1 MKAKISIKLYI
12 SKVLADYTSP
22 VMICICKDSKRKY
35 VATGIS
41 CLPSEWDS
49 KKNELKKS
57 VKNAKAMNVIIQQ
70 KYNAIVSKELELIA
84 QGYAYTVDDLI
95 ASVKTDNSNK
105 FLLSDL
111 LKQYIEYKKSKH
123 ATVVSYNYTLSILE
137 QYNVK
142 YISDINTDIID
153 NIIYNSGL
161 KDTSIRLLIDNTK
174 ALMNFAVKNKLIKE
188 NQIKGYNGSKKMN
201 FQTKKRALSYEELSR
216 IEYNYITKYFVTKEQ
231 IDSIKQMNKEQINS
245 IKDKEL
251 REYYT
256 NIINNRINI
265 YSEAFAVGLFLLS
278 FNMQGLA
285 LVDLLTLKKSDF
297 QIYNYSDKSALQNNL
312 LNPQSKQYFR
322 VETKR
327 NKTGKNVTIFIPVDQ
342 FMMFCNIIFNQNF
355 NPDSI
360 ENDDYFFPV
369 FNSKMTEIEQFK
381 KRQVL
386 QNMSNRKLKSFAK
399 KVGINSDITF
409 YTARHSFAS
418 ILNWN
423 GINPSLIA
431 QMMGRDVADIQVYLK
446 QFNDNQIIESLQYI
460 NRIKD

>member
-1 MKAKISIKLYI
+1 MKK
-12 SKVLADYTSP
+12 T
-22 VMICICKDSKRKY
+22 
-35 VATGIS
+35 
-41 CLPSEWDS
+41 
-49 KKNELKKS
+49 
-57 VKNAKAMNVIIQQ
+57 VKNAKAINLIIQQ

-84 QGYAYTVDDLI
+84 QGYSYSIDDLI
-95 ASVKTDNSNK
+95 NAIKTDNSNK

-111 LKQYIEYKKSKH
+111 LEKYIEYKKSKH

-137 QYNVK
+137 QYDVK
-142 YISDINTDIID
+142 YVTDINTDIVD
-153 NIIYNSGL
+153 DVIYNSQL
-161 KDTSIRLLIDNTK
+161 KDTSIRLVIDNIK
-174 ALMNFAVKNKLIKE
+174 ALMNFAVKNKLIKQ
-188 NQIKGYNGSKKMN
+188 NPIKGYNGDKKMN
-201 FQTKKRALSYEELSR
+201 FQTKKRALSYQEINQ
-216 IEYNYITKYFVTKEQ
+216 IEYNYITKYFLTKEQ
-231 IDSIKQMNKEQINS
+231 IDNIKSMNQEEINS

-251 REYYT
+251 REYYR
-256 NIINNRINI
+256 NIIDGKINI
-265 YSEAFAVGLFLLS
+265 YSEAFSVGLFLLS

-297 QIYNYSDKSALQNNL
+297 QLYNYSNKSALQNNL

-322 VETKR
+322 LETQR

-360 ENDDYFFPV
+360 GDDDYFFPV
-369 FNSKMTEIEQFK
+369 FSKEMSEIELFK

-386 QNMSNRKLKSFAK
+386 QNLLNRKLKSFAK
-399 KVGINSDITF
+399 KIGINSDITF

-418 ILNWN
+418 IMNWN

-460 NRIKD
+460 NRIKE

>member
-1 MKAKISIKLYI
+1 MKAKISIKLYT
-12 SKVLADYTSP
+12 SKVLSDYTSP
-22 VMICICKDSKRKY
+22 VMISVCKDGKRKY
-35 VATGIS
+35 VSTGIS
-41 CLPSEWDS
+41 CLPSEWDN
-49 KKNELKKS
+49 KKNEIKKT
-57 VKNAKAMNVIIQQ
+57 VKNAKAINVIIKQ
-70 KYNAIVSKELELIA
+70 KYNAIVSRELELIA
-84 QGYAYTVDDLI
+84 QNIPYNIDDLI
-95 ASVKTDNSNK
+95 NAIKTDNSNK

-111 LKQYIEYKKSKH
+111 LKQYILFKKSKH
-123 ATVVSYNYTLSILE
+123 ATVVSYEYTLSILE
-137 QYNVK
+137 QYDVK
-142 YISDINTDIID
+142 YVTDINTNVID
-153 NIIYNSGL
+153 NIIYNSGM
-161 KDTSIRLLIDNTK
+161 KDTSIRLIVDNIK

-188 NQIKGYNGSKKMN
+188 NSIKGYNGSKKMN
-201 FQTKKRALSYEELSR
+201 YETKKRALSYEELSR
-216 IEYNYITKYFVTKEQ
+216 IEYNYVSKYFLNQEQ
-231 IDSIKQMNKEQINS
+231 IDNIKSMNQEQIDS

-265 YSEAFAVGLFLLS
+265 YSEAFSVGLFLLS
-278 FNMQGLA
+278 YNMQGLA
-285 LVDLLTLKKSDF
+285 LVDLLSLRKSDF
-297 QIYNYSDKSALQNNL
+297 QIYNYSNKSALQNNL

-322 VETKR
+322 IETQR
-327 NKTGKNVTIFIPVDQ
+327 NKTGKNVTIFIPTDQ
-342 FMMFCNIIFNQNF
+342 FMMFCNIIFNQHF

-360 ENDDYFFPV
+360 ENDGYFFPV
-369 FNSKMTEIEQFK
+369 FSKGMTEIEVFK
-381 KRQVL
+381 KKQILQVML
-386 QNMSNRKLKSFAK
+386 NRKLKSFAQ

>member
-1 MKAKISIKLYI
+1 MKAKISIKLYN
-12 SKVLADYTSP
+12 SKVLADYTNP
-22 VMICICKDSKRKY
+22 IMISICKDGKRKY

-41 CLPSEWDS
+41 CLPSDWDS

-57 VKNAKAMNVIIQQ
+57 VKNAKAINVIIQQ
-70 KYNAIVSKELELIA
+70 KYNAIVTKELDLIA
-84 QGYAYTVDDLI
+84 QNIPYNIDDLI

-105 FLLSDL
+105 CLLSDL

-123 ATVVSYNYTLSILE
+123 ATIVSYEYTLSILE
-137 QYNVK
+137 QYDVK
-142 YISDINTDIID
+142 YISDINTDVID
-153 NIIYNSGL
+153 DIIYNSQL
-161 KDTSIRLLIDNTK
+161 KDTSIRLIVDNIK
-174 ALMNFAVKNKLIKE
+174 ALMNFAVKNKIVKE
-188 NQIKGYNGSKKMN
+188 NPIKGYNGTKKMN
-201 FQTKKRALSYEELSR
+201 YETKKRALSYQEINQ
-216 IEYNYITKYFVTKEQ
+216 IEYNYITKYFLSKEQ
-231 IDSIKQMNKEQINS
+231 IESIKSMNQEQINS

-251 REYYT
+251 REYY
-256 NIINNRINI
+256 NNLRNNTMNI
-265 YSEAFAVGLFLLS
+265 YSEAFSVGLFLLS

-297 QIYNYSDKSALQNNL
+297 QLYNYSNKKSLQNNL
-312 LNPQSKQYFR
+312 LNPQSKQYFKI
-322 VETKR
+322 ETQR
-327 NKTGKNVTIFIPVDQ
+327 NKTGKNVTIFIPTDQ
-342 FMMFCNIIFNQNF
+342 FMMFTNIIFNQNF

-369 FNSKMTEIEQFK
+369 FNKKMSEIEIFK
-381 KRQVL
+381 KKQILQVML
-386 QNMSNRKLKSFAK
+386 NRKLKSFAK
-399 KVGINSDITF
+399 KIGINSDITF

-460 NRIKD
+460 NRIKE

>member
-1 MKAKISIKLYI
+1 MKAKISIKHYT
-12 SKVLADYTSP
+12 SKVLSGYTSP
-22 VMICICKDSKRKY
+22 VMISICKDGKRKY
-35 VATGIS
+35 VSTGIS

-57 VKNAKAMNVIIQQ
+57 VKNNNAMNLIIKQ
-70 KYNAIVSKELELIA
+70 KFNAIVSRELELIA
-84 QGYAYTVDDLI
+84 QGYGYSIDDLI
-95 ASVKTDNSNK
+95 SSVKADNSNK

-123 ATVVSYNYTLSILE
+123 STMVNYEYALTVLE
-137 QYNVK
+137 QYNVR
-142 YISDINTDIID
+142 YVDQVNTDVID
-153 NIIYNSGL
+153 EITYGKL
-161 KDTSIRLLIDNTK
+161 KDNSNRNVIKNIKSLL
-174 ALMNFAVKNKLIKE
+174 NFAAKNKIIKE
-188 NQIKGYNGSKKMN
+188 NPIKGYKSDKKMN
-201 FQTKKRALSYEELSR
+201 FETKKRALSYEDISR
-216 IEYNYITKYFVTKEQ
+216 IEYTYVSKYFLSKERIESIKQMKQEQ
-231 IDSIKQMNKEQINS
+231 IDSIE
-245 IKDKEL
+245 DKEL
-251 REYYT
+251 RDYY
-256 NIINNRINI
+256 NNLRNNTINI
-265 YSEAFAVGLFLLS
+265 YSEAFSVGMFLLS

-285 LVDLLTLKKSDF
+285 LVDLLTLKKNDF
-297 QIYNYSDKSALQNNL
+297 QIYNYSNKQSLQDNL

-322 VETKR
+322 IETKR

-355 NPDSI
+355 NPDLI
-360 ENDDYFFPV
+360 ENDNYFFPV
-369 FNSKMTEIEQFK
+369 FSKEMNEIEVFK
-381 KRQVL
+381 KKQILQVML
-386 QNMSNRKLKSFAK
+386 NRKLKSFAK

-460 NRIKD
+460 NRIKE

>member
-1 MKAKISIKLYI
+1 MKAKISIKFYS
-12 SKVLADYTSP
+12 SKVLSDYTSP
-22 VMICICKDSKRKY
+22 IMISVCKDGKRKY

-41 CLPSEWDS
+41 CLPSEWDN

-57 VKNAKAMNVIIQQ
+57 VKNAKAINLIIQQ
-70 KYNAIVSKELELIA
+70 KYNAIVSRELDYIA
-84 QGYAYTVDDLI
+84 QNIPYNIDDLI
-95 ASVKTDNSNK
+95 NAIKTDNSNK

-111 LKQYIEYKKSKH
+111 LKQYILFKKSKH
-123 ATVVSYNYTLSILE
+123 ATVVSYEYTLSILKE
-137 QYNVK
+137 YNVTH
-142 YISDINTDIID
+142 INDINTDVVD
-153 NIIYNSGL
+153 NIIYNSGM
-161 KDTSIRLLIDNTK
+161 KDTSIRLIVDNIK
-174 ALMNFAVKNKLIKE
+174 ALMNFAVKNKIIKE
-188 NQIKGYNGSKKMN
+188 NPVKGYNGDKKMN
-201 FQTKKRALSYEELSR
+201 FQTKKRALSYEEISR
-216 IEYNYITKYFVTKEQ
+216 IEYNYITKYFITKEQINNIKQMKQEQ
-231 IDSIKQMNKEQINS
+231 IDSIND
-245 IKDKEL
+245 KDL

-265 YSEAFAVGLFLLS
+265 YSESFAVGLFLLS

-297 QIYNYSDKSALQNNL
+297 QIYNYSDKQSLQNNL

-322 VETKR
+322 IETKR
-327 NKTGKNVTIFIPVDQ
+327 NKTGKNVTIFIPIDQ
-342 FMMFCNIIFNQNF
+342 FMMFANIVFNQNF
-355 NPDSI
+355 NPDLI
-360 ENDDYFFPV
+360 GDDDYFFPV
-369 FNSKMTEIEQFK
+369 FSKEMTEIEVFK
-381 KRQVL
+381 KKQILQVML
-386 QNMSNRKLKSFAK
+386 NRKLKSFAK
-399 KVGINSDITF
+399 KIGINSDITF

>member
-1 MKAKISIKLYI
+1 MKAKISIKFYS
-12 SKVLADYTSP
+12 SKVLSDYTSP
-22 VMICICKDSKRKY
+22 IMISICKDGKRKY

-41 CLPSEWDS
+41 CLPNDWDS

-57 VKNAKAMNVIIQQ
+57 VKNAKAMNLIIRQ

-84 QGYAYTVDDLI
+84 QGYSYSIDDLI
-95 ASVKTDNSNK
+95 NSIKTDNSNK
-105 FLLSDL
+105 LLLSDL
-111 LKQYIEYKKSKH
+111 LEKYISFKKSKH
-123 ATVVSYNYTLSILE
+123 ATIVSYQYTLSILKE
-137 QYNVK
+137 YNVTH
-142 YISDINTDIID
+142 INDINVDVID

-161 KDTSIRLLIDNTK
+161 KDTSIRLIIDNIK
-174 ALMNFAVKNKLIKE
+174 ALMNFAVKNKIVKE
-188 NQIKGYNGSKKMN
+188 NPIKGYNGSKKMN
-201 FQTKKRALSYEELSR
+201 FQTKKRALSYEEISQ
-216 IEYNYITKYFVTKEQ
+216 IEYNYVSKYFLTKEQ
-231 IDSIKQMNKEQINS
+231 IDSIKSMNQEQINS

-251 REYYT
+251 REYYL
-256 NIINNRINI
+256 NIIDNRINI
-265 YSEAFAVGLFLLS
+265 YSESFAVGLFLLS
-278 FNMQGLA
+278 YNMQGLA

-297 QIYNYSDKSALQNNL
+297 QIYNYSNKSALQNNL

-327 NKTGKNVTIFIPVDQ
+327 NKTGKNVTIFIPIDQ
-342 FMMFCNIIFNQNF
+342 FMMFCNIIFNGHF
-355 NPDSI
+355 NPDLI

-369 FNSKMTEIEQFK
+369 FSKGMTEIEAFK
-381 KRQVL
+381 KKQILQVML
-386 QNMSNRKLKSFAK
+386 NRKLKSFAK

-418 ILNWN
+418 VLNWN

-460 NRIKD
+460 NRIKE